1 MESMEVMLRGN
12 LTKIEGEL
20 LEVMKEESS
29 IVALS
34 YVRRNTYQDN

>member
-1 MESMEVMLRGN
+1 MEAILLES